1 MQNIFLPDMNRPSIG
16 IFNRLQLVKDACH
29 NALHLH
35 PIEACCHK
43 VPLKIFYCPIVIGF
57 ICFNSHDHPV

>member
-1 MQNIFLPDMNRPSIG
+1 MQNIFLPDMHRPSIG

-35 PIEACCHK
+35 PIERA
-43 VPLKIFYCPIVIGF
+43 VIK
-57 ICFNSHDHPV
+57 SP